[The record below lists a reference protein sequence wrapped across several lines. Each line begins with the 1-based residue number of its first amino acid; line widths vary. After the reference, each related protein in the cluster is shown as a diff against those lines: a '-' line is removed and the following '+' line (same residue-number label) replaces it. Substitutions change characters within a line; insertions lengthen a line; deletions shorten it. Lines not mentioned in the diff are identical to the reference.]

1 MLWKMVQVYL
11 RRTSS
16 LAMYLRYHFWIKSV
30 ALMAGTESQVKE
42 EDVEIFG
49 DSTSALYRAKDTQGQ
64 SGLCKNRVC
73 GRAGDKS

>member
-1 MLWKMVQVYL
+1 
-11 RRTSS
+11 
-16 LAMYLRYHFWIKSV
+16 
-30 ALMAGTESQVKE
+30 MAGTDSQVKE